1 MLGCGTFG
9 QVVKCRVDDASG
21 EVVAVK
27 VIKNHPAYHHQAR
40 CEVAILQLLN
50 GRADP
55 EDAAHIVRLRDTFA
69 HARHLCLV
77 FEALQLNL
85 YELLKQNNF
94 RGLSTPLLRL
104 FLGQLLTALSA
115 LRRAGIIHCDLKP
128 ENVLL
133 VSLTSAEL
141 KLIDFG
147 SACAEGRTVYSYIQ
161 SRFYRAPE
169 VVLGAAYG
177 AAIDMWS
184 LGCMAAE
191 LFLGLPLFPGA
202 SEYNLMQRITE
213 ALGPPPEALMA
224 QAKHGARFFKRSGGA
239 AGAASGWALLSATEH
254 EALTG
259 KPPALGKRYFA
270 ATTLPELIHGAP
282 FRRGL
287 PEAEVARERT
297 ARAALLDWLQG
308 VMCLDATARWTPA
321 QAAAH
326 PFITGAPWEGAWRP
340 PPEPPRRPLPP
351 PPLGVAI
358 ASQAAAALG
367 SSPLPSPRSAPAWP
381 GGALPV
387 GVPHSP
393 QTPRG
398 LPIPGA
404 PGGAPGPPLSGSA
417 GAPGDYFPAAA
428 LGLSSPGQYQALLMQ
443 HAVAAQ
449 QRAAAAARFGL
460 APLSPAAAA
469 AAATLPFGLSPPH
482 SLGAMSMGALA
493 QAHSFGMAQHHPPQQ
508 PFGSA
513 GWPPGAFEHS
523 MAAAAAAAGRAAAAA
538 HGGGGV
544 GGGLPPARRG
554 SAGARELSAAAAAGA
569 AAAGASAAAS
579 PRAGRGAPP
588 RAVRRRASEGGASLG
603 SATSLGGG
611 GGSGGFGGLSSAA
624 SQSMMDC
631 DASCASPS
639 APNPADWD
647 PSYSD
652 DALLHGSDAGIAG
665 AAEASAQAQAQAQH
679 VAALAQAHA
688 QAHVLQMAHA
698 HAHALQLQQAA
709 AAGAYAAW
717 PGLAAQQHAA
727 QAQAQAQLFGG
738 ASPQGPGPGLAAW
751 GAQHGFG
758 APPPPQQQQ
767 PVPLQRRESWAAGA
781 RGDGQTE

>member
-21 EVVAVK
+21 EICAVK

-85 YELLKQNNF
+85 YELLRQNNF

-104 FLGQLLTALSA
+104 FLGQLLTSLCA
-115 LRRAGIIHCDLKP
+115 LRRAGVIHCDLKP

-133 VSLTSAEL
+133 VSLASAEL

-169 VVLGAAYG
+169 VVLGAPYG
-177 AAIDMWS
+177 APIDMWS
-184 LGCMAAE
+184 LGCVAAE

-224 QAKHGARFFKRSGGA
+224 QAKHGARFFKRTGSGSGGGGATGA
-239 AGAASGWALLSATEH
+239 AGAAGGWALLSAAEH

-287 PEAEVARERT
+287 PEAEVSRERT

-358 ASQAAAALG
+358 ASQSASSLG
-367 SSPLPSPRSAPAWP
+367 SSPLPSPRSAPSWP

-417 GAPGDYFPAAA
+417 GAPGDYFATSA

-449 QRAAAAARFGL
+449 QCAAAAARFGL

-482 SLGAMSMGALA
+482 SLGAMSTGTLA
-493 QAHSFGMAQHHPPQQ
+493 QAHSYGAGMAQHHPPQQ
-508 PFGSA
+508 PFGSQPYGGAAA
-513 GWPPGAFEHS
+513 GWPPGAYEHS
-523 MAAAAAAAGRAAAAA
+523 MAAAAAAGRAAAAA
-538 HGGGGV
+538 HGGGG
-544 GGGLPPARRG
+544 GGLPPARRG
-554 SAGARELSAAAAAGA
+554 SAGTRELSAAAAAGA
-569 AAAGASAAAS
+569 AAAAAAAS

-603 SATSLGGG
+603 SATSFASGGGGG
-611 GGSGGFGGLSSAA
+611 GGSFAGGASSAA
-624 SQSMMDC
+624 SMEC
-631 DASCASPS
+631 DVSCASPP

-652 DALLHGSDAGIAG
+652 DALLAG
-665 AAEASAQAQAQAQH
+665 AAEASAQAQAQH

-717 PGLAAQQHAA
+717 PGAQH
-727 QAQAQAQLFGG
+727 AQLFGG
-738 ASPQGPGPGLAAW
+738 ASPQAGPGLAAW

-758 APPPPQQQQ
+758 VPPAQQQQPQQQQ
-767 PVPLQRRESWAAGA
+767 PLQRRESWAAGA
-781 RGDGQTE
+781 RRDYGRTD